1 MLKLKLQ
8 YFGHLMW
15 RTDSFEKTLMLGKID
30 GGRRRG
36 QQRMRWLDGI
46 SDMMDMNLSKLWELV
61 MDRETWRA
69 AVHGVAKSW
78 TRWVTELNWT
88 ETELSISFCQLTW
101 FPLLSQSCSSWKMAQ
116 LTPLLN
122 FSRGYGHFMHRPLKW
137 PVNWSSQSHFHFL
150 SVYSS
155 YHKSDFYK
163 CNAAMFFSALELCSI
178 TYSQIKCLPSLPYW
192 KGLSISPCFMATL
205 VLTTFWNH
213 LTGYVLYIAYLPTI
227 I

>member
-1 MLKLKLQ
+1 MQ
-8 YFGHLMW
+8 
-15 RTDSFEKTLMLGKID
+15 RTDSLEKTLMLGKID

-61 MDRETWRA
+61 MAREAWRA

-88 ETELSISFCQLTW
+88 ETELLISFCQPTW

-122 FSRGYGHFMHRPLKW
+122 VSRGYGHFMHRPLKW
-137 PVNWSSQSHFHFL
+137 PVNWSSHSHFHFL

-163 CNAAMFFSALELCSI
+163 YNAAMFFSALELCSI
-178 TYSQIKCLPSLPYW
+178 TYSQIKRLPLLPYW

-205 VLTTFWNH
+205 VLTTFWNY
-213 LTGYVLYIAYLPTI
+213 LTGYVLYIACLPTI